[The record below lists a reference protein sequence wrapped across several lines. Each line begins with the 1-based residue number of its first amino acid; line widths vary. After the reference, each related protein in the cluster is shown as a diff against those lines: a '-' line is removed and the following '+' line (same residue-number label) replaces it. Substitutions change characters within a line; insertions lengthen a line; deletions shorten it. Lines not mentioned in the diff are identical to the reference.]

1 MMIESTIK
9 GDLGSIDLNIIVRY
23 LISWWRYAQ
32 TRRQFFIRHCWCGS
46 FFILYADVLAIG
58 GPNRPQ
64 FPVIS
69 LRLDLCLR
77 LWNRC
82 ISRNEFI
89 ITTRFILNKLAWLM
103 AVTIVYAICEHIC
116 FIIILMV
123 NLAWDFKRLSFG
135 FLGNICTL
143 YTFFMFCEIKLRLH
157 KQWIA
162 CQGVFLNWFIYVWL
176 YIKIHLLLIRV
187 MQETR
192 GLLLYRCGCK
202 IIQDACGP
210 DIIHECCLLNSQF
223 WGRLIFYHHWRQ
235 VITIVQWRMRCWI
248 GRRHFLSIG
257 RQLLLMKHPLAIQRS
272 SEYFLSMDILKFCIL
287 I

>member
-9 GDLGSIDLNIIVRY
+9 SDLGSIDLNIIVRY

-32 TRRQFFIRHCWCGS
+32 ARRQFFNWHCWCGS

-58 GPNRPQ
+58 PADRPQ

-69 LRLDLCLR
+69 LRLLYLSLR
-77 LWNRC
+77 LRNRC

-89 ITTRFILNKLAWLM
+89 ITARFIKFARLM

-123 NLAWDFKRLSFG
+123 NLAWDLKRLSFG

-143 YTFFMFCEIKLRLH
+143 YTFLMFCEIELRLH
-157 KQWIA
+157 QQWSTG
-162 CQGVFLNWFIYVWL
+162 QGVFLNWFIYVWL

-187 MQETR
+187 MKMPW
-192 GLLLYRCGCK
+192 GFLLNRCRCK
-202 IIQDACGP
+202 IIQDSCGP
-210 DIIHECCLLNSQF
+210 DIVYKCRLLNCQF
-223 WGRLIFYHHWRQ
+223 WGWLISNHHWRQ
-235 VITIVQWRMRCWI
+235 VIAVWWRDSWWI

-257 RQLLLMKHPLAIQRS
+257 RQLLLMKHPLAV
-272 SEYFLSMDILKFCIL
+272 
-287 I
+287 